1 MNPQPS
7 AAAPRGPTSGVH
19 RAISTPKP
27 LLASE
32 VLREELAPLEP
43 SRTKCRIWLGGVCIA
58 LALLGAALRY
68 GVGTPALRSD
78 ASTLAFSAAGAA
90 AAVALLPFP
99 YGLRAAVAF
108 LLGAT
113 LMALG
118 LRGQGPL
125 AGLGNHG
132 ARLDDIARLL
142 PLTVLTSALL
152 FRGRYRAYRTARIL
166 LAIALFLTL
175 PFIALE
181 IIAIANPG
189 TTLIARLAAA
199 ASVAAVLCAL
209 FGFMGAGT
217 TGAGSVWAALVL
229 AVLVVE
235 VALRELPSTSGA
247 LVHASAAVG
256 LACGAV
262 LTTLGL
268 FQLLATLFARDAR
281 NVAAVTRSEPLSGR

>member
-1 MNPQPS
+1 MSPQPS

-43 SRTKCRIWLGGVCIA
+43 SRTKCRIWLGGVCLA
-58 LALLGAALRY
+58 LVLLGAALRH
-68 GVGTPALRSD
+68 GIGLPALRSD
-78 ASTLAFSAAGAA
+78 ASTLAFTAAGAG

-99 YGLRAAVAF
+99 YALRAAVAF
-108 LLGAT
+108 LLGSS

-125 AGLGNHG
+125 AALGSHG

-142 PLTVLTSALL
+142 PLTVLPAALL
-152 FRGRYRAYRTARIL
+152 FRGRYRAYRKARIL
-166 LAIALFLTL
+166 LAAALLLTL

-181 IIAIANPG
+181 IIVLVNAEA
-189 TTLIARLAAA
+189 TLIERLSAA

-229 AVLVVE
+229 GVLVCE
-235 VALRELPSTSGA
+235 VGLRELTNASSQLT
-247 LVHASAAVG
+247 HASAAVG
-256 LACGAV
+256 LACAAV
-262 LTTLGL
+262 LATLGL
-268 FQLLATLFARDAR
+268 FQLLATLYARDAR
-281 NVAAVTRSEPLSGR
+281 SVAAVTRSEPQSQR